1 MQTTG
6 FVNEES
12 INPAGTWSLGLL
24 QMDFFFRKKPWYA
37 GQFVRKIVPK
47 IVIPEGAKLFFQTL
61 LNLQKSSLLQVL
73 VRNVDET
80 FCNIKIQLP
89 QTENKEIDFDFMESF
104 VRELEEERLRELEAY
119 LLATGLNDYN
129 LTPDDYS
136 ALESFRNLHWQEFRM
151 GDLFERISTKKLPYK
166 AKDLPQQPTGKHTL
180 PCLTSSFMNQGLNYY
195 APRVGATILNNVI
208 SIPSNSDVY
217 RAYYQSNDFTVLS
230 DAYAI
235 RWKDE
240 SIDIRSKQ
248 YLFMV
253 ACINKVTDLSIYS
266 YKNKLGGWNV
276 VKDKYIVLPATVDN
290 QPDLVAMDRLI
301 AALQKIVITD
311 VAKYTS
317 RRLEAT
323 RQIVESKP
331 LTYDTNDV
339 SDYWL
344 AAEPFECYKWNHFD
358 QCIIDFFGED
368 KTILIGC
375 YKGKKHFDW
384 IRAHNTYNIRLG
396 KTKGSMEE
404 KRDLFGNASLLV
416 LYEHGKS
423 NKLSAYKIVG
433 YQEMSKEE
441 LLDMD
446 YPKKNPR
453 KSYMT
458 FSIVPFEMDL
468 SFLVEHHLIER
479 LVELNANNAKGT
491 PAFIEP

>member
-1 MQTTG
+1 
-6 FVNEES
+6 
-12 INPAGTWSLGLL
+12 
-24 QMDFFFRKKPWYA
+24 MDFFYRNKPWYA
-37 GQFVRKIVPK
+37 GQFVRKIIPK
-47 IVIPEGAKLFFQTL
+47 IAIPEGTELFFQTI
-61 LNLQKSSLLQVL
+61 LNMQKSSLLQVL

-80 FCNIKIQLP
+80 FRNAIIQLP
-89 QTENKEIDFDFMESF
+89 KTEEEIDFVFMKSF
-104 VRELEEERLRELEAY
+104 VRELEESHFRELKAY
-119 LLATGLNDYN
+119 LLATGLHDYN
-129 LTPDDYS
+129 LTPDDRS

-151 GDLFERISTKKLPYK
+151 GDLFERIKTKKLSYK
-166 AKDLPQQPTGKHTL
+166 AKDLPQLPKEMHIL

-195 APRVGATILNNVI
+195 APRDGATILNNVI

-217 RAYYQSNDFTVLS
+217 WAYYQSNDFTVLS

-240 SIDIRSKQ
+240 SIDIQSKQ

-301 AALQKIVITD
+301 AALQKIVIAN
-311 VAKYTS
+311 VAKYTN

-331 LTYDTNDV
+331 LNYDTI

-358 QCIIDFFGED
+358 QGIIDFFGED

-384 IRAHNTYNIRLG
+384 IRAHSTYNIRLG
-396 KTKGSMEE
+396 KTKGSVEE

-416 LYEHGKS
+416 LYEHGKL
-423 NKLSAYKIVG
+423 NKLSAYKIVSH
-433 YQEMSKEE
+433 QEMSKEE

-479 LVELNANNAKGT
+479 LVELNADNAKGT
-491 PAFIEP
+491 PVFIEP

>member
-1 MQTTG
+1 
-6 FVNEES
+6 
-12 INPAGTWSLGLL
+12 
-24 QMDFFFRKKPWYA
+24 MDFFYRNKPWYA
-37 GQFVRKIVPK
+37 GQFVRKIVPT
-47 IVIPEGAKLFFQTL
+47 IDIPEGAILFFQTL

-80 FCNIKIQLP
+80 FRNAKILLP
-89 QTENKEIDFDFMESF
+89 QSKDKEIDFGFMESIIH
-104 VRELEEERLRELEAY
+104 ELKEERLRELEAY

-129 LTPDDYS
+129 FTTDDHS
-136 ALESFRNLHWQEFRM
+136 ALESFRNLHWQEFRI
-151 GDLFERISTKKLPYK
+151 GDWFERINTKKLPYK
-166 AKDLPQQPTGKHTL
+166 AKDLPQRPTGKHTL

-195 APRVGATILNNVI
+195 APRDGATILNNVI

-235 RWKDE
+235 CWKDK
-240 SIDIRSKQ
+240 SIDIQSKP

-290 QPDLVAMDRLI
+290 QPDLVAMERLI
-301 AALQKIVITD
+301 AALQKKVIAD
-311 VAKYTS
+311 VVKYTC

-323 RQIVESKP
+323 RTIVESKP
-331 LTYDTNDV
+331 VLYDTKDV

-344 AAEPFECYKWNHFD
+344 AAEPFACYKWNRFD
-358 QCIIDFFGED
+358 QDIIDFFGND

-375 YKGKKHFDW
+375 YKGKKHYEW
-384 IRAHNTYNIRLG
+384 IHAHNTYNIRLG

-404 KRDLFGNASLLV
+404 KGDLFGQASLLV
-416 LYEHGKS
+416 LYEHGKPT
-423 NKLSAYKIVG
+423 KLSAFKIVG
-433 YQEMSKEE
+433 HQEMNKEE
-441 LLDMD
+441 LQEMN

-458 FSIVPFEMDL
+458 FSIATHEMDL
-468 SFLVEHHLIER
+468 SFLIEHHLIER
-479 LVELNANNAKGT
+479 LVELNADNAKGT
-491 PAFIEP
+491 PVFIEP